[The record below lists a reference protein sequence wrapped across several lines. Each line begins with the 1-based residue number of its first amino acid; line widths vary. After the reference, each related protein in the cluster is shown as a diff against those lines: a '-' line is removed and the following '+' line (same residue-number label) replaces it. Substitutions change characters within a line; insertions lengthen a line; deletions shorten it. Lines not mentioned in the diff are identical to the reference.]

1 MGVQR
6 EKQGNVQKDGITVR
20 EWMRVLSKAWRQ
32 KVAEFSNSTQ
42 TAVLEQLFQTCSEGK
57 QIMILDFKE
66 SCSVQNTIL
75 NTDAFYSNT

>member
-1 MGVQR
+1 MGIQK
-6 EKQGNVQKDGITVR
+6 EKKGNVQKDGIIIR
-20 EWMRVLSKAWRQ
+20 EWMSVLSKAWRQ

-42 TAVLEQLFQTCSEGK
+42 TVVLEQLFQACSEGK
-57 QIMILDFKE
+57 QIMSLDFKE